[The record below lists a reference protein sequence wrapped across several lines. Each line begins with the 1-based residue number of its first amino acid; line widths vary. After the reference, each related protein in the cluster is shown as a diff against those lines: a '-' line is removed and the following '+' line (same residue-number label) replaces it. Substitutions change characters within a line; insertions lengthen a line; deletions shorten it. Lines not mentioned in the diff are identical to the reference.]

1 MLIPWIRSEE
11 GLTLKTSAF
20 ESLYGNQ
27 FTLSTSLMLLIA
39 SLSQKW
45 NQEDDWTNWG
55 GVPDELMQAVSKSL
69 KLPLLFPLQRKCS

>member
-45 NQEDDWTNWG
+45 NQEDVWTNG
-55 GVPDELMQAVSKSL
+55 GGGPDELMQAVSKSL
-69 KLPLLFPLQRKCS
+69 KTSTLVSITKEV